1 MVAQLFYVK
10 IGANDPI
17 KKGVGLPISF
27 QDKKQIDGFIF
38 DYKEDTRVCGI
49 CLFEPIELGFEVL
62 YYEDK
67 VKVPDY
73 FQKMLTTNPKCKDFW
88 NDKFSKLNKD
98 K

>member
-1 MVAQLFYVK
+1 
-10 IGANDPI
+10 
-17 KKGVGLPISF
+17 
-27 QDKKQIDGFIF
+27 
-38 DYKEDTRVCGI
+38 VCGI

-88 NDKFSKLNKD
+88 NGKFSKLNKD